1 MKEDLKKNEPYFK
14 NRGRIPRLQ
23 ILLMFM
29 IKLASTFSRLVNY
42 VQHVLR
48 ARHYT
53 HISFFMAILRHTCYC
68 HFIDKVKQDSNRLT
82 LLSCTVESTCD

>member
-1 MKEDLKKNEPYFK
+1 MKEDLKKNEPHFK
-14 NRGRIPRLQ
+14 TRGRIPRLQ

-29 IKLASTFSRLVNY
+29 IKLALTFSRLVNY

-53 HISFFMAILRHTCYC
+53 HISFFMTILRHTCLAFY
-68 HFIDKVKQDSNRLT
+68 R
-82 LLSCTVESTCD
+82 